1 MRMINMLKIFAGIF
15 AVSMSI
21 GLMQPKQASA
31 AYTYTSKDYGYSIDC
46 PQKPLGVIPLIDP
59 NQKGE
64 VLVFKNDGY
73 NILEG
78 WIIATNAFDSSQIPN
93 FDKMTDKESQQYAAN
108 FVMNS
113 NGRYQTV
120 LFIPL
125 NGHKVLYAVG
135 QQDVYVDANKKEKAD
150 AVKGNVS
157 QRIETYIPGQK
168 TNYVIVFFKSGEMT
182 TQDSTDYQ
190 NGLISFKELPAD
202 ANAIQGTPANANAN
216 ATPAPADAN
225 ADTAQAPADANADA
239 AQAPAD
245 ANTDAAQADSVD
257 ADADTSA
264 TPADANADAPAEN
277 NN

>member
-216 ATPAPADAN
+216 ANAIQGTPANANANATPVAPTDAN
-225 ADTAQAPADANADA
+225 ANA
-239 AQAPAD
+239 AQAPTD
-245 ANTDAAQADSVD
+245 ANTNAAQA
-257 ADADTSA
+257 
-264 TPADANADAPAEN
+264 PADANADAPAEN